1 MGGLLISRLPVTGAI
16 LAGGLGRRLGQDKAT
31 LPFQGRP
38 LALQVA
44 SALRPWVQEVWLLT
58 NQPLLHAGLGLPLM
72 LDLYPF
78 QGPLGGL
85 LTALAF
91 SPTPWVLATAVD
103 SPLLQP
109 PLLEALQ
116 RRGGTTPRPA
126 VVAESPR
133 GLEAL
138 PGLFHVRLRPRLED
152 YLARG
157 ERRLRPFVTACRP
170 EVLPRE
176 ETRTLDPEGLSFLN
190 VNTLEEA
197 AAAGLRLRQPQV

>member
-1 MGGLLISRLPVTGAI
+1 MPLPVTGVI

-31 LPFQGRP
+31 LPFHGKP

-44 SALRPWVQEVWLLT
+44 ELLSPWVQELWLLT
-58 NQPLLHAGLGLPLM
+58 NQPLLHVRLGLPLM
-72 LDLYPF
+72 LDLFPF

-91 SPTPWVLATAVD
+91 SPTPWVLAAAVD

-109 PLLEALQ
+109 ALLEALR
-116 RRGGTTPRPA
+116 RRGETTSRPA

-138 PGLFHVRLRPRLED
+138 PGLFHVRLRPRLEE

-157 ERRLRPFVTACRP
+157 ERRLRPFVVACRP
-170 EVLPRE
+170 EILSRE
-176 ETRTLDPEGLSFLN
+176 VTGKWDPEGLSFLN
-190 VNTLEEA
+190 VNTPAEV
-197 AAAGLRLRQPQV
+197 AAAGLRLRPGN